1 MKINDIVTLK
11 NLKQDYKDK
20 NLYLNVNGIILKI
33 LPYEKIQVLF
43 LNDKIIGDY
52 AVVEVDKT
60 DVQKQDFTLSLDYV
74 NELKNSDKLSE
85 KNIHKKQKFQ
95 ILNFKE
101 CDKVELIVEDEKYAK
116 YGLHKGEIGYVAID
130 YAVSNTVLVDFP
142 NLDENNEHFGETFS
156 IKIEDLRVIE

>member
-11 NLKQDYKDK
+11 KLKQDYKDK

-74 NELKNSDKLSE
+74 NELKNSTK
-85 KNIHKKQKFQ
+85 IP
-95 ILNFKE
+95 NFK
-101 CDKVELIVEDEKYAK
+101 
-116 YGLHKGEIGYVAID
+116 
-130 YAVSNTVLVDFP
+130 F
-142 NLDENNEHFGETFS
+142 
-156 IKIEDLRVIE
+156 